1 MVNTKTYGRSVL
13 YANITEKDLLALP
26 VEEQDK
32 TIIEIMNTV
41 TQLHEKNKEECKYLK
56 DFKDGIQDIYV
67 EKQKITRPDIN
78 NKTVENWAYAMIDFK
93 KCFLLGK
100 PIQYT
105 QVDDSSSKEIAILN
119 KYCKYE
125 NKKTRDMEI
134 YEDILTCGR
143 GFRYTNT
150 DKPED
155 DDEAPFELINPDVE
169 YTEIVYS
176 SGIKHEQLF
185 AFIETPMQKSEQIQL
200 DTGEYE
206 DIIKYYSEY
215 QIYLRNRTF
224 TVTNEIGSITKVEKT
239 DKPIILGEP
248 VITEYYTNRSRI
260 SLIELGK
267 DLFNDINYLES
278 LDKDDMEQFV
288 NAIMVFTNA
297 EVDEKDLKEI
307 KDLGAVSISSV
318 EGRDAKVEL
327 LQQRLNAT
335 DTQTYYT
342 RLLVSLHQILGIP
355 MATDNGSVTSGDTG
369 KAKLTG
375 QGYTTAGIR
384 IEGEENMF
392 DMCDRNCLK
401 TILAICK
408 QSTASEIKELKVSD
422 IESKFSRDTSD
433 NLLVKTQG
441 LLNLYSCDIPREV
454 ANAVV
459 NLFNDPNSVSRQQ
472 EKLFG
477 KQTPNNKSNQGN
489 TNNATEL
496 NNKNET
502 DENANKTNIE
512 DITNKE
518 TNEIKK
524 VEQVEVQQN

>member
-1 MVNTKTYGRSVL
+1 MVVITKTYGRSVL
-13 YANITEKDLLALP
+13 YANITEKDLLALS

-32 TIIEIMNTV
+32 KIIEIMNNIV
-41 TQLHEKNKEECKYLK
+41 SLHDKNKIESKYLI
-56 DFKDGIQDIYV
+56 DFKNGIQDIYV
-67 EKQKITRPDIN
+67 DKQKHTRTEIDN
-78 NKTVENWAYAMIDFK
+78 HTVENWAFACIDFK

-105 QVDDSSSKEIAILN
+105 QVEDGSSEEIAALN

-125 NKKTRDMEI
+125 DKKTKDMNI

-150 DKPED
+150 DKPENE
-155 DDEAPFELINPDVE
+155 DEAPFELINPEVE
-169 YTEIVYS
+169 YTEVVYS
-176 SGIKHEQLF
+176 SGIRHEQLF
-185 AFIETPMQKSEQIQL
+185 AFIETPMQYPKTITLES
-200 DTGEYE
+200 GEE
-206 DIIKYYSEY
+206 KTIMARYSEY

-224 TVTNEIGSITKVEKT
+224 TLTNQSSNLEKVKESN
-239 DKPIILGEP
+239 KPIALGEH
-248 VITEYYTNRSRI
+248 VITEYYINKARI
-260 SLIELGK
+260 SLIEIGK

-297 EVDEKDLKEI
+297 EVDEDALSEI
-307 KDLGAVSISSV
+307 KELGAVSISST
-318 EGRDAKVEL
+318 EGREARVDL

-342 RLLVSLHQILGIP
+342 RLLTSIHQILGIP

-384 IEGEENMF
+384 IEGDQNMF
-392 DMCDRNCLK
+392 DMCDRKCLK
-401 TILAICK
+401 NILAICK
-408 QSTASEIKELKVSD
+408 TSSVSEIKELKASE
-422 IESKFSRDTSD
+422 IESKFSRDTTD

-454 ANAVV
+454 ANTVV
-459 NLFNDPNSVSRQQ
+459 NLFNDPNAVTREQ

-477 KQTPNNKSNQGN
+477 KQTA
-489 TNNATEL
+489 TNNA
-496 NNKNET
+496 NKGNVNET
-502 DENANKTNIE
+502 ETTNTNDLTSQQDNKIE
-512 DITNKE
+512 DTLQ
-518 TNEIKK
+518 
-524 VEQVEVQQN
+524 VQEQSN